1 MASTWSQGQ
10 WNLGTWN
17 NAVSGAS
24 VVGIQANGSTGS
36 FSFDLG
42 NGAVFVTTGVSA
54 AIDINLGNGWSREE
68 WNTGAWNQ
76 PIGSIV
82 AGSGTVFVEDG
93 QELTSSVNNVTTV
106 ASAQTS
112 VTGEQL
118 NISLGD
124 ETVIGTADVA
134 VTLAGLSISV
144 GTLALT
150 GTSVVSLTGVN
161 ATGSTGEEQV
171 YSLIKPTQVAN
182 WIEKAA

>member
-1 MASTWSQGQ
+1 MGYF
-10 WNLGTWN
+10 GTTPFS
-17 NAVSGAS
+17 VLLVTTTGAP
-24 VVGIQANGSTGS
+24 
-36 FSFDLG
+36 
-42 NGAVFVTTGVSA
+42 TTGVVGTT
-54 AIDINLGNGWSREE
+54 AI
-68 WNTGAWNQ
+68 
-76 PIGSIV
+76 
-82 AGSGTVFVEDG
+82 
-93 QELTSSVNNVTTV
+93 
-106 ASAQTS
+106 
-112 VTGEQL
+112 
-118 NISLGD
+118 GD